1 MPRASDVCLLS
12 TGNMLPEAI
21 EAAHKLK
28 DKGIS
33 AKVVSFHTVKPLDE
47 ACLKDAFDRFKLVA
61 TIEEHSLIGGFG
73 AAVSEWLVDTAD
85 AAQEIPALRH
95 ARRLL
100 QEIGR
105 TGICPRDAGPDRAPD
120 RRKNPSRPASE
131 TTAIMKTEA
140 ALLVQ
145 TGKPL
150 VLAEIEI
157 PALKPGQV
165 LVEIAYSGACG
176 TQVMEWRGDKGEDKW
191 VPHCLGHEG
200 TGTVLETGSAVTK
213 VKAGDKVVLSWIKGN
228 GIEAGGAVYDWDGKK
243 VNAGG
248 VTTFQR
254 HAVVSENRLT
264 LLPPDL
270 PMDVAVLLGCA
281 APTGMGAVYN
291 VLKVQPGDAVA
302 VFGTGGIGL
311 NALMAAALG
320 RRHAG
325 DRDRSQPD
333 APGACQDLRRDPC
346 DRPIGQRR
354 ASPRSGRSCRR
365 ASIWRWNPRA
375 CRR

>member
-1 MPRASDVCLLS
+1 
-12 TGNMLPEAI
+12 
-21 EAAHKLK
+21 
-28 DKGIS
+28 
-33 AKVVSFHTVKPLDE
+33 
-47 ACLKDAFDRFKLVA
+47 
-61 TIEEHSLIGGFG
+61 
-73 AAVSEWLVDTAD
+73 
-85 AAQEIPALRH
+85 
-95 ARRLL
+95 
-100 QEIGR
+100 
-105 TGICPRDAGPDRAPD
+105 
-120 RRKNPSRPASE
+120 
-131 TTAIMKTEA
+131 MKTQA

-145 TGKPL
+145 TGQPL
-150 VLAEIEI
+150 VLAEIET

-200 TGTVLETGSAVTK
+200 TGTVIEAGSAVTK
-213 VKAGDKVVLSWIKGN
+213 VKVGDKVVLSWIKGT

-311 NALMAAALG
+311 NALMAAALAGAMPVIGIDPNPTRRALAQIYGATHVIDASGDVLAEIKKIVPQGVDLAVESSGIPAVMEQVINSTRQQGG
-320 RRHAG
+320 RAVVIGNAKHGAALTLNPG
-325 DRDRSQPD
+325 VFNQGKSLLGTWGGDSVPDRDYGRYGRLLSSGRFPVRDLLSKPYSLAQAD
-333 APGACQDLRRDPC
+333 QALQDLAAGKVG
-346 DRPIGQRR
+346 RPLIDMSLR
-354 ASPRSGRSCRR
+354 
-365 ASIWRWNPRA
+365 
-375 CRR
+375 

>member
-1 MPRASDVCLLS
+1 
-12 TGNMLPEAI
+12 
-21 EAAHKLK
+21 
-28 DKGIS
+28 
-33 AKVVSFHTVKPLDE
+33 
-47 ACLKDAFDRFKLVA
+47 
-61 TIEEHSLIGGFG
+61 
-73 AAVSEWLVDTAD
+73 
-85 AAQEIPALRH
+85 
-95 ARRLL
+95 
-100 QEIGR
+100 
-105 TGICPRDAGPDRAPD
+105 
-120 RRKNPSRPASE
+120 
-131 TTAIMKTEA
+131 MKTEA

-213 VKAGDKVVLSWIKGN
+213 VKAGDKVVLSWIKGS
-228 GIEAGGAVYDWDGKK
+228 GIEAGGAVYQWEGNK

-254 HAVVSENRLT
+254 HGVVSENRLT
-264 LLPPDL
+264 LLGPDL

-291 VLKVQPGDAVA
+291 VLNARPGDAIA

-311 NALMAAALG
+311 NAVMAAALAG
-320 RRHAG
+320 AMPVIGIDPNPTRRALATMFGATHVIDPAAG
-325 DRDRSQPD
+325 DLLAEIKKIVPQGVDLAVESSGLTTVMEQAIHATRQQGGRAVVIGNAKHGANLSLNPAVFNQGKSLLGTWGGDSVPDRDYGRFGRLLGSGRFPVRELLSKPYSLAEADQ
-333 APGACQDLRRDPC
+333 ALQDLAAGRVG
-346 DRPIGQRR
+346 RPLIDMSLR
-354 ASPRSGRSCRR
+354 
-365 ASIWRWNPRA
+365 
-375 CRR
+375 

>member
-1 MPRASDVCLLS
+1 
-12 TGNMLPEAI
+12 
-21 EAAHKLK
+21 
-28 DKGIS
+28 
-33 AKVVSFHTVKPLDE
+33 
-47 ACLKDAFDRFKLVA
+47 
-61 TIEEHSLIGGFG
+61 
-73 AAVSEWLVDTAD
+73 
-85 AAQEIPALRH
+85 
-95 ARRLL
+95 
-100 QEIGR
+100 
-105 TGICPRDAGPDRAPD
+105 
-120 RRKNPSRPASE
+120 
-131 TTAIMKTEA
+131 MKTQA

-145 TGKPL
+145 TGQPL
-150 VLAEIEI
+150 VLAEIET

-200 TGTVLETGSAVTK
+200 TGTVIEAGSAVTK
-213 VKAGDKVVLSWIKGN
+213 VKVGDKVVLSWIKGT

-311 NALMAAALG
+311 NALMAAALAGAMPVIGIDPNPTRRALAQIYGATHVIDASGDVLAEIKKIVPQGVDLAVESSGIPAVMEQAINATRQQGG
-320 RRHAG
+320 RAVVIGNAKHGAVLSLNPG
-325 DRDRSQPD
+325 VFNQGKSLLGTWGGDSMPDRDYGRYGRLLNSGRFPVRDLLSKPYSLAQAD
-333 APGACQDLRRDPC
+333 QALQDLAA
-346 DRPIGQRR
+346 GKV
-354 ASPRSGRSCRR
+354 
-365 ASIWRWNPRA
+365 
-375 CRR
+375 

>member
-1 MPRASDVCLLS
+1 
-12 TGNMLPEAI
+12 
-21 EAAHKLK
+21 
-28 DKGIS
+28 
-33 AKVVSFHTVKPLDE
+33 
-47 ACLKDAFDRFKLVA
+47 
-61 TIEEHSLIGGFG
+61 
-73 AAVSEWLVDTAD
+73 
-85 AAQEIPALRH
+85 
-95 ARRLL
+95 
-100 QEIGR
+100 
-105 TGICPRDAGPDRAPD
+105 
-120 RRKNPSRPASE
+120 
-131 TTAIMKTEA
+131 MKTQA

-145 TGKPL
+145 TGQPL
-150 VLAEIEI
+150 VLAEIET

-200 TGTVLETGSAVTK
+200 TGTVIEAGSAVTK
-213 VKAGDKVVLSWIKGN
+213 VKVGDKVVLSWIKGT

-264 LLPPDL
+264 LLPSDL

-311 NALMAAALG
+311 NALMAAALAGAMPVIGIDPNPTRRALAQIYGATHVIDASGDVLAEIKKIVPQGVDLAVESSGIPAVMEQAINSTRQQGG
-320 RRHAG
+320 RAVVIGNAKHGAALTLNPG
-325 DRDRSQPD
+325 VFNQGKSLLGTWGGDSVPDRDYGRYGRLLSSGRFPVRDLLSKPYSLAQAD
-333 APGACQDLRRDPC
+333 QALQDLAAGKVG
-346 DRPIGQRR
+346 RPLIDMSLR
-354 ASPRSGRSCRR
+354 
-365 ASIWRWNPRA
+365 
-375 CRR
+375 

>member
-1 MPRASDVCLLS
+1 
-12 TGNMLPEAI
+12 
-21 EAAHKLK
+21 
-28 DKGIS
+28 
-33 AKVVSFHTVKPLDE
+33 
-47 ACLKDAFDRFKLVA
+47 
-61 TIEEHSLIGGFG
+61 
-73 AAVSEWLVDTAD
+73 
-85 AAQEIPALRH
+85 
-95 ARRLL
+95 
-100 QEIGR
+100 
-105 TGICPRDAGPDRAPD
+105 
-120 RRKNPSRPASE
+120 
-131 TTAIMKTEA
+131 MKTQA

-145 TGKPL
+145 TGQPL
-150 VLAEIEI
+150 VLADIET

-200 TGTVLETGSAVTK
+200 TGTVIEAGGAVTK
-213 VKAGDKVVLSWIKGN
+213 VKVGDKVVLSWIKGS

-311 NALMAAALG
+311 NALMAAALAGAMPVIGIDPNPTRRALAQIYGATHVIDANGDVLAEIKKIVPQGVDLAVESSGIPAVMEQAINATRQQGG
-320 RRHAG
+320 RAVVIGNAKHGAVLPLNPG
-325 DRDRSQPD
+325 VFNQGKSLLGTWGGDSVPDRDYGRYGRLLSSGRFPVRDLLSKPYSLAQAD
-333 APGACQDLRRDPC
+333 QALQDLAAGKVG
-346 DRPIGQRR
+346 RPLIDMSLR
-354 ASPRSGRSCRR
+354 
-365 ASIWRWNPRA
+365 
-375 CRR
+375 

>member
-1 MPRASDVCLLS
+1 
-12 TGNMLPEAI
+12 
-21 EAAHKLK
+21 
-28 DKGIS
+28 
-33 AKVVSFHTVKPLDE
+33 
-47 ACLKDAFDRFKLVA
+47 
-61 TIEEHSLIGGFG
+61 
-73 AAVSEWLVDTAD
+73 
-85 AAQEIPALRH
+85 
-95 ARRLL
+95 
-100 QEIGR
+100 
-105 TGICPRDAGPDRAPD
+105 
-120 RRKNPSRPASE
+120 
-131 TTAIMKTEA
+131 MKTTA

-145 TGKPL
+145 TGAPL
-150 VLAEIEI
+150 VLAEIDI

-200 TGTVLETGSAVTK
+200 TGTVMEVGSAVTK
-213 VKAGDKVVLSWIKGN
+213 VKAGDKVVLSWIKGS
-228 GIEAGGAVYDWDGKK
+228 GIEAGGAVYDWDGRK

-264 LLPPDL
+264 LLSPDL

-311 NALMAAALG
+311 NALMAAALAG
-320 RRHAG
+320 AMPVIGIDPNPTRRALAKIYGATHVIDAAG
-325 DRDRSQPD
+325 DVLAEIKKIVPQGVDLAVESSGIPAVMEQAINATRQQGGRAVVIGNAKHGAMLQLNPGVFNQGKSLLGTWGGDSVPDRDYGRYGRLLSSGRFPVRDLLSKPYSLAQAD
-333 APGACQDLRRDPC
+333 QALQDLAAGKVG
-346 DRPIGQRR
+346 RPLIDMSLR
-354 ASPRSGRSCRR
+354 
-365 ASIWRWNPRA
+365 
-375 CRR
+375 

>member
-1 MPRASDVCLLS
+1 M
-12 TGNMLPEAI
+12 
-21 EAAHKLK
+21 
-28 DKGIS
+28 
-33 AKVVSFHTVKPLDE
+33 
-47 ACLKDAFDRFKLVA
+47 
-61 TIEEHSLIGGFG
+61 
-73 AAVSEWLVDTAD
+73 
-85 AAQEIPALRH
+85 
-95 ARRLL
+95 
-100 QEIGR
+100 R
-105 TGICPRDAGPDRAPD
+105 T
-120 RRKNPSRPASE
+120 
-131 TTAIMKTEA
+131 TA

-145 TGKPL
+145 TGAPL

-213 VKAGDKVVLSWIKGN
+213 VKAGDKVVLSWIRGS
-228 GIEAGGAVYDWDGKK
+228 GIEAGGAVYGWGEKK

-264 LLPPDL
+264 LLPKEL

-291 VLKVQPGDAVA
+291 VLKAEPGDAVA
-302 VFGTGGIGL
+302 VFGTGGVGL
-311 NALMAAALG
+311 HALMAAALVGAMPVIAVDPNPTRRALASLYGATHVIDASGGDVLAELRKIVPQGVDIAVESSGVPQAMEQAVNATRQQGG
-320 RRHAG
+320 RAVVIGNARHGATLSLNPAVFNQG
-325 DRDRSQPD
+325 KSLMGTWGGDSIPDRDYGRF
-333 APGACQDLRRDPC
+333 ARLLGAGRFPLRNLLSKPYALEQADQALSDLASGKIG
-346 DRPIGQRR
+346 RPLIDMSLRG
-354 ASPRSGRSCRR
+354 
-365 ASIWRWNPRA
+365 
-375 CRR
+375 

>member
-1 MPRASDVCLLS
+1 
-12 TGNMLPEAI
+12 
-21 EAAHKLK
+21 
-28 DKGIS
+28 
-33 AKVVSFHTVKPLDE
+33 
-47 ACLKDAFDRFKLVA
+47 
-61 TIEEHSLIGGFG
+61 
-73 AAVSEWLVDTAD
+73 
-85 AAQEIPALRH
+85 
-95 ARRLL
+95 
-100 QEIGR
+100 
-105 TGICPRDAGPDRAPD
+105 
-120 RRKNPSRPASE
+120 
-131 TTAIMKTEA
+131 MKTEA

-228 GIEAGGAVYDWDGKK
+228 GIEAGGAVYAWGDKK

-264 LLPPDL
+264 LLPPGL

-311 NALMAAALG
+311 NALMAANLAGAMPVIGVDPNPTRRALAKLYGATHVLDAADDVIAEIKKIVPQGVDLAVESSGIPVVMEQAINATRQQGG
-320 RRHAG
+320 RAVVIGNAKHG
-325 DRDRSQPD
+325 VTLSLNPGVFNQGKSLLGTWGGDSVPDRDFARYGRLLS
-333 APGACQDLRRDPC
+333 
-346 DRPIGQRR
+346 
-354 ASPRSGRSCRR
+354 SGRFPVRDLLSKPYTLAQADQALADLAAGKVGRPLIDMSLR
-365 ASIWRWNPRA
+365 
-375 CRR
+375 